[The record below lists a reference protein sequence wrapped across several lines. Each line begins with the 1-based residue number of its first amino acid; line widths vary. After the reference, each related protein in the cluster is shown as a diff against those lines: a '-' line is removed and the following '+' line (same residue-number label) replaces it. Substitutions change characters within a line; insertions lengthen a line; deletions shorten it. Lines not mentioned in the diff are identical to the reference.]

1 MIATIGHD
9 KAAGSPSAKEI
20 SMVPSDS
27 LVESLHVL
35 FIFYLCP
42 ALVTVLQGM
51 TWKQMAVIERGA
63 MFGFSAFTTSA
74 RLTDTTVIVNGSN
87 AVLLKIPPPL
97 PQPPGKEVISELCEF
112 AAKLA
117 RQEADDV
124 AAFLLRER
132 TRPVSQMIN
141 SHFKASL

>member
-1 MIATIGHD
+1 
-9 KAAGSPSAKEI
+9 
-20 SMVPSDS
+20 MVSSDS

-35 FIFYLCP
+35 FIFGVCS
-42 ALVTVLQGM
+42 ALMIMLQGM

-63 MFGFSAFTTSA
+63 MFGFAAFTSCA
-74 RLTDTTVIVNGSN
+74 NLTDTTVIVNGSN

-97 PQPPGKEVISELCEF
+97 PQPPGKEVVSELCEL

-117 RQEADDV
+117 RQEAEDV

-132 TRPVSQMIN
+132 SRPVSQMIN
-141 SHFKASL
+141 SHFKAS